1 MIFHEDMVNSKPM
14 FKPVFKPGFLFL
26 LGFLFL
32 HGCAPAPHDGGGR
45 TQPEAASG
53 ITSGIPTVPAA
64 RGNQFMVAAA
74 NPHAAAAGRHI
85 LRQGGSAV
93 DAAIAMQMVLNL
105 VEPQSSGIGG
115 GGFLLHYDSASGNV
129 AAYDGRETAPAG
141 ATAEMFLDLFGQPQ
155 DFFEAVV
162 GGKSVGVP
170 GLLRML
176 ELAHGRHG
184 TLPWESLFAPAIEL
198 AETGFAVSPRLHGL
212 IAGDNYLSA
221 SATAKDYFYSPG
233 GEPLGV
239 GEMLTNEPLARAFRT
254 IAGEGTGVFYEGWL
268 ARDVVAT
275 VRGADIPGT
284 LSLADMAAYEAK
296 RRSVICRPYGRW
308 RVCGMPPPSSG
319 GITLLQALG
328 ILEAFDLGALE
339 PDAAKTV
346 HLLAEAMRLAFTDR
360 NTFIADPDF
369 VAVPREG
376 LLDPGYL
383 AERTGLVSPHG
394 TMDEVSPGAPGAPQR
409 LNLAPAEAIE
419 RPSTTHLSV
428 VDGEGN
434 AVALTSSIENAFGSR
449 LMVDGFLLNNQLTDF
464 SFRPRMAGKEVAN
477 RVEPGKRPLSSM
489 APTLVFDDMGKLVLV
504 LGSPGG
510 TNIISYVLK
519 TLVAVLDQGRDIQQ
533 AINLPHYA
541 NHGDIIIIEEG
552 TPLESLNYE
561 LVRMGHKVGSR
572 SMTSGLHG
580 IQVTP
585 GGLLG
590 GADPR
595 REGVALGD

>member
-1 MIFHEDMVNSKPM
+1 MIFSQDMVNLGHMLRSC
-14 FKPVFKPGFLFL
+14 FFSFLGILFL
-26 LGFLFL
+26 Y
-32 HGCAPAPHDGGGR
+32 GCAPAPGNGR
-45 TQPEAASG
+45 AQPEAATGVSDG
-53 ITSGIPTVPAA
+53 AA
-64 RGNQFMVAAA
+64 AVRGTQFMVAAA

-85 LRQGGSAV
+85 LRWGGSAV

-115 GGFLLHYDSASGNV
+115 GGFLLHYDSASEKV
-129 AAYDGRETAPAG
+129 AAYDGRESAPAG
-141 ATAEMFLDLFGQPQ
+141 ATAGMFLDLLGQPQ
-155 DFFEAVV
+155 KFFEAVV

-176 ELAHGRHG
+176 ELVHERHGR
-184 TLPWESLFAPAIEL
+184 LSWESLFAPAIQL

-212 IAGDNYLSA
+212 IAGDTYLRQ
-221 SATAKDYFYSPG
+221 SATAKGYFYSPDG
-233 GEPLGV
+233 APLAV
-239 GEMLTNEPLARAFRT
+239 GETRTNRPLARAFRA
-254 IAGEGTGVFYEGWL
+254 IARDGAGVFYDGWL
-268 ARDVVAT
+268 AQDVTAA
-275 VRGADIPGT
+275 VREANNPGT
-284 LSLADMAAYEAK
+284 LSLADMADYEAK
-296 RRSVICRPYGRW
+296 ERSVICRPYRRW

-328 ILEAFDLGALE
+328 ILDSFDLAALE
-339 PDAAKTV
+339 PDGAKTV
-346 HLLAEAMRLAFTDR
+346 HLLSEAMRLAFADR

-369 VAVPREG
+369 VAVPREE

-383 AERTGLVSPHG
+383 AARAGLISPHE
-394 TMDEVSPGAPGAPQR
+394 TMDEVSPGIMPNSSQR
-409 LNLAPAEAIE
+409 LNLAPGEAME

-428 VDGEGN
+428 IDGDGN

-464 SFRPRMAGKEVAN
+464 SFRPKMAGKEVAN
-477 RVEPGKRPLSSM
+477 RVAPGKRPLSSM
-489 APTLVFDDMGKLVLV
+489 APTLVFDEKGELVLV

-510 TNIISYVLK
+510 TSIISYVLK
-519 TLVAVLDQGRDIQQ
+519 TVVAVLDQGRDIQQ
-533 AINLPHYA
+533 AINLPHHA
-541 NHGDIIIIEEG
+541 SRAHVTVIEKG
-552 TPLESLNYE
+552 TPLEALDYE
-561 LVRMGHKVGSR
+561 LTRMGHRVAIR
-572 SMTSGLHG
+572 PMTSGLHG